1 MPLPDDEVFS
11 RAIEFSHPEQ
21 QDRYIEEA
29 CAVDPGQKKRLLT
42 LLGTHRRM
50 EQRGGVSILERA
62 SEQLNSLTRETE
74 PLPGAVIDRYR
85 LVEKVGEGG
94 MGIVFSAEQVR
105 PIQRLVALKLLRPG
119 MSSQRILAR
128 FALERQL
135 LEQMD
140 HPGITRVLDAGV
152 QENGC
157 PFFVMEL
164 VRNPVRMSDY
174 CDQKKLSI
182 ADRIQLL
189 IRVCRV
195 VHYAHQRGV
204 IHRDLKPSNILVSR
218 DDERP
223 QPRIIDFGIAK
234 ALNGQ
239 GSADDSTAHG
249 DCLGTPGYMS
259 PEQALSTG
267 GSPDIRSD
275 IYSLGVVLYELLTGE
290 TPRPHQQLTTGNL
303 SWKTSDFWK
312 SAIIAPSARIAKLG
326 DSAAEIALKR
336 GCTVDDL
343 SRTLTHDLDSILQK
357 SLAIE
362 RDERY
367 QNVSELQRDLERFLA
382 GHPVEAVGPS
392 KLYRFRKLVLRH
404 RWTSAATAC
413 ALAAI
418 LTTSVLATVFAL
430 RATRAEQAASQRLT
444 EVLAF
449 QEELK
454 QKKEEAETSSKQ
466 ARAVLKILQAQQASM
481 VAVTR
486 FTEPLLQSI
495 QNGAALA
502 PELTALASVPL
513 NPEVISTPDPR
524 LIIRGD
530 WTWATSSM
538 ELVAEAYNSC
548 VAMSSGDAIV
558 ASGLVNHPNWDAAKG
573 SASEFHYPAKLRYQ
587 KHLLEELEK
596 NAPADDPFLAEVLDN
611 CGLLAIRLG
620 EHDAAVE
627 FLSRSSEIWQQ
638 HKNYR
643 PNFVQSQLFLAEAM
657 IHQGRVS
664 EARTILSKAESELQG
679 SLSVTAEGTQL
690 LSLLQNLSA
699 QTSATDQATQ
709 STVP

>member
-1 MPLPDDEVFS
+1 MPMPDDEVFS
-11 RAIEFSHPEQ
+11 RAIEFSLPDQ
-21 QDRYIEEA
+21 QERYIEEA
-29 CAVDPGQKKRLLT
+29 CALDPRQKKRVLT
-42 LLGTHRRM
+42 LLNTHRRM

-62 SEQLNSLTRETE
+62 AEQLNTLNSEFE
-74 PLPGAVIDRYR
+74 PSPGALIDRYR
-85 LVEKVGEGG
+85 LIEKLGEGG
-94 MGIVFSAEQVR
+94 MGIVFAAEQVR

-135 LEQMD
+135 LEQME
-140 HPGITRVLDAGV
+140 HPGMTRVLDAGV

-164 VRNPVRMSDY
+164 VRNPVRLTDY
-174 CDQKKLSI
+174 CDQKRLSI
-182 ADRIQLL
+182 SDRIQLL

-195 VHYAHQRGV
+195 IHYAHQRGV

-239 GSADDSTAHG
+239 GSAEDSTAHG
-249 DCLGTPGYMS
+249 DCLGTPAYMS

-303 SWKTSDFWK
+303 SWKTPDFWK
-312 SAIIAPSARIAKLG
+312 SAVIAPSGRIAKMG

-336 GCTVDDL
+336 GSTVDDL

-357 SLAIE
+357 ALAID

-367 QNVSELQRDLERFLA
+367 QNILELQRDLERFLA

-392 KLYRFRKLVLRH
+392 RLYRFRKFILRH
-404 RWTSAATAC
+404 RWASAASAS
-413 ALAAI
+413 ALTVI
-418 LTTSVLATVFAL
+418 LTTSVLATVFAF

-454 QKKEEAETSSKQ
+454 QKKEEAETSSIQ

-481 VAVTR
+481 VAVNR
-486 FTEPLLQSI
+486 FTAPLLQSI
-495 QNGAALA
+495 QNGTTLA
-502 PELTALASVPL
+502 PELNALTSVPL
-513 NPEVISTPDPR
+513 SPEVISTPDPR

-530 WTWATSSM
+530 WTWTTSSM
-538 ELVAEAYNSC
+538 ELVTEAYNSC
-548 VAMSSGDAIV
+548 VALSSGDAIV
-558 ASGLVNHPNWDAAKG
+558 ASGLLNHPNSDAAKNR
-573 SASEFHYPAKLRYQ
+573 ASEVHYPAKLRYQ
-587 KHLLEELEK
+587 KYLLEELEK

-620 EHDAAVE
+620 EHDSAVE

-638 HKNYR
+638 HTNYR

-664 EARTILSKAESELQG
+664 DARMILSKAESELQG

-690 LSLLQNLSA
+690 LALLRDLRAQASA
-699 QTSATDQATQ
+699 SEPATR
-709 STVP
+709 SEVR

>member
-1 MPLPDDEVFS
+1 MPVPDDEVFS
-11 RAIEFSHPEQ
+11 RAIELPQPDQ
-21 QDRYIEEA
+21 QDQYIEEV
-29 CAVDPGQKKRLLT
+29 CVSDPGQKKRLLT
-42 LLGTHRRM
+42 LLRTHRRM
-50 EQRGGVSILERA
+50 EQRGGISILERA
-62 SEQLNSLTRETE
+62 SEQLNSLTTEME
-74 PLPGAVIDRYR
+74 PLPGTLIDRYR
-85 LVEKVGEGG
+85 LVEKLGEGG
-94 MGIVFSAEQVR
+94 MGIVFAAEQLR

-164 VRNPVRMSDY
+164 VRNHSRVTDY
-174 CDQKKLSI
+174 CDEKSLSI
-182 ADRIQLL
+182 RDRIQLL
-189 IRVCRV
+189 IRVCRI

-218 DDERP
+218 DDEQP

-239 GSADDSTAHG
+239 SRSADSTIQG
-249 DCLGTPGYMS
+249 DCLGTPAYMS
-259 PEQALSTG
+259 PEQALSAG

-290 TPRPHQQLTTGNL
+290 TPRPHQQLTTGNF
-303 SWKTSDFWK
+303 SWKTPSFWK
-312 SAIIAPSARIAKLG
+312 KAIIAPSGRIAKMG
-326 DSAAEIALKR
+326 DSALEIAVKR
-336 GCTVDDL
+336 SCTVDDL
-343 SRTLTHDLDSILQK
+343 RRTMTHDLDSILQK
-357 SLAIE
+357 ALATE

-392 KLYRFRKLVLRH
+392 RLYRARKLIMRH
-404 RWTSAATAC
+404 RWASAASATA
-413 ALAAI
+413 LVAI

-430 RATRAEQAASQRLT
+430 RANRAERSASQRLS

-454 QKKEEAETSSKQ
+454 QKREEAERSSKQ
-466 ARAVLKILQAQQASM
+466 ARAVLKILQAQDASM

-486 FTEPLLQSI
+486 YTEPLLQSM
-495 QNGAALA
+495 QNGTALA
-502 PELTALASVPL
+502 PELADLASAPL
-513 NPEVISTPDPR
+513 NPEVLSSPDPR

-530 WTWATSSM
+530 WTWATNSM
-538 ELVAEAYNSC
+538 ELVTEGYNSA
-548 VAMSSGDAIV
+548 VAMSTGDAIR
-558 ASGLVNHPNWDAAKG
+558 ASGLVNHPNSTVAKNG
-573 SASEFHYPAKLRYQ
+573 ASEFKYPAKLRYQ

-596 NAPADDPFLAEVLDN
+596 NTPADDPFLAEVLDN

-643 PNFVQSQLFLAEAM
+643 PNFIQSQLFLAEAM
-657 IHQGRVS
+657 IHQGRIS
-664 EARTILSKAESELQG
+664 EARTLLSKAESELQG
-679 SLSVTAEGTQL
+679 SLSVTSEGTQFLAL
-690 LSLLQNLSA
+690 LRELRRQA
-699 QTSATDQATQ
+699 SATDEATL